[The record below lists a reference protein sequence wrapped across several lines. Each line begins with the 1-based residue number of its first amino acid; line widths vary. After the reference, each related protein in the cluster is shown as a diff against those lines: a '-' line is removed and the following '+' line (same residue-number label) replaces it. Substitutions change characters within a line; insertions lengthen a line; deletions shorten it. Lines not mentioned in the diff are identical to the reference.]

1 MTPNQ
6 DDDLD
11 LMESPPVENS
21 QSEWAGLRPETSS
34 GQLIEENDIP
44 VRREKK
50 PDRLENI
57 LTTIIKLCIGFCIGV
72 IVSRVI
78 MNAQLSQLYSNQ
90 TEVSE
95 EGEQSLED
103 ISEKMELLQG
113 YIDSYFL
120 FDVDYESIAEEVYK
134 AMLDGLDDPYS
145 AYYTEEEYTALMES
159 SSGSYCGIGATVTQD
174 TDTGYVEIVSMF
186 EGSGA
191 LEAGLEEGDM
201 ITAVDGTDISEM
213 DLNSVVSLMKGE
225 EDTTVEVTVYR
236 PSTEETL
243 SFTITRHTVGTIT
256 VAGTMLDNNIG
267 YIVISEF
274 DEVTVSQFEEVL
286 NDLTEQGMEG
296 LIVDLRDNP
305 GGLLTAVVD
314 IVDML
319 LPEGIITYTEDK
331 YGNRQNYSSDADYN
345 DVPMVVLVN
354 GNSASA
360 SEIFAGA
367 MKDYERA
374 TLVGTQ
380 TYGKGIVQTIRQ
392 LTDGSAIK
400 LTIARY
406 YTPNGICIHGEG
418 ITPDIVLEYDY
429 DAVADLETVT
439 WEDDNQVMAGYEALL
454 EMLGE

>member
-11 LMESPPVENS
+11 L
-21 QSEWAGLRPETSS
+21 
-34 GQLIEENDIP
+34 EEKEIP
-44 VRREKK
+44 AKKEKK
-50 PDRLENI
+50 PDRLENV

-72 IVSRVI
+72 IITRTLLYNQIVQQYEEQ
-78 MNAQLSQLYSNQ
+78 QLKA
-90 TEVSE
+90 SE
-95 EGEQSLED
+95 EGEQSLAD

-113 YIDSYFL
+113 YIDNYFL

-134 AMLDGLDDPYS
+134 AMFDGLDDPYS
-145 AYYTEEEYTALMES
+145 AYYTQEEYEELMES

-174 TDTGYVEIVSMF
+174 ADTGYVEIVSMF

-201 ITAVDGTDISEM
+201 ITEVDGEDISEM
-213 DLNSVVSLMKGE
+213 DLTSIVDLMKGE
-225 EDTTVEVTVYR
+225 EDTTVDITVYR

-243 SFTITRHTVGTIT
+243 SFTITRHTVDTIT
-256 VAGTMLDNNIG
+256 VASTMLDNNIG

-274 DEVTVSQFEEVL
+274 DEVTVSQFEEAL

-305 GGLLTAVVD
+305 GGLLTSVVD

-331 YGNRQNYSSDADYN
+331 YGNRQNYSSDAEYN

-380 TYGKGIVQTIRQ
+380 TYGKGIVQTIRK
-392 LTDGSAIK
+392 LIDGSAIK

-429 DAVADLETVT
+429 DAVAELETVT
-439 WEDDNQVMAGYEALL
+439 WQDDNQIMAGYEALL

>member
-1 MTPNQ
+1 MTQNQ

-11 LMESPPVENS
+11 
-21 QSEWAGLRPETSS
+21 
-34 GQLIEENDIP
+34 LIEENDIP
-44 VRREKK
+44 VRKEKR

-78 MNAQLSQLYSNQ
+78 LNAQLSQLYSDQ

-95 EGEQSLED
+95 EGEQSLAD

-174 TDTGYVEIVSMF
+174 TETGYVEIVGMF

-201 ITAVDGTDISEM
+201 ITQVDGEDISEM
-213 DLNSVVSLMKGE
+213 DLNSIVSLMKGE

-243 SFTITRHTVGTIT
+243 SFTITRHTVDTIT

-274 DEVTVSQFEEVL
+274 DEVTVSQFEEAL

-305 GGLLTAVVD
+305 GGLLTSVVD
-314 IVDML
+314 IADML

-418 ITPDIVLEYDY
+418 ITPDIVLEYDS

-439 WEDDNQVMAGYEALL
+439 WEDDNQIMAGYEALL